1 MKTMAR
7 VACRQIRPS
16 PLTHPPSPGAD
27 HSDRNPMA
35 RMRAVGRMA
44 LSFSQATGSAL
55 YGWPIPRLPDPA
67 RRAGLCQEPRTAQSR
82 EGSQGFIG
90 HMAETS
96 ETIGALATAGRQQV
110 LLDAALSKVL
120 LMYIGVPVQRPT
132 DGTLTECAKVIMAS
146 VQ

>member
-1 MKTMAR
+1 
-7 VACRQIRPS
+7 
-16 PLTHPPSPGAD
+16 
-27 HSDRNPMA
+27 
-35 RMRAVGRMA
+35 
-44 LSFSQATGSAL
+44 
-55 YGWPIPRLPDPA
+55 
-67 RRAGLCQEPRTAQSR
+67 
-82 EGSQGFIG
+82 
-90 HMAETS
+90 MAETS